1 MALRSAVE
9 AVTHPAHAD
18 HKPRLA
24 RLGLDLLA
32 QIGDMGVYNA
42 VGNEGFPAPN
52 SVLQPVWLNIWLKST
67 STSPKV
73 TKLWAPPGLVY
84 QERQVMDPIG
94 FTNSARV
101 YEVTEVVFGI
111 RDNEI
116 GVGN

>member
-1 MALRSAVE
+1 
-9 AVTHPAHAD
+9 
-18 HKPRLA
+18 
-24 RLGLDLLA
+24 LGLDLLA

-52 SVLQPVWLNIWLKST
+52 SVQQPVSAQYLGEVHLHLAE
-67 STSPKV
+67 PV

-101 YEVTEVVFGI
+101 DKMTEVVFGI
-111 RDNEI
+111 RYNEI
-116 GVGN
+116 GMGN